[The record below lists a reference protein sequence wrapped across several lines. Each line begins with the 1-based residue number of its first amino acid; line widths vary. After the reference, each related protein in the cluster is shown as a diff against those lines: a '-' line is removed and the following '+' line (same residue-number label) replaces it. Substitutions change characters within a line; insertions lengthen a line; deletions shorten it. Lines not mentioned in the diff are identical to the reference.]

1 MVEEGDDGQEGR
13 VPDSVEREDVAVE
26 ASGPD
31 GGNCEEGTAETEK
44 HVTGEGGDSP
54 RANKKSVELFNQKSS
69 PAVARAMPSWRAK
82 RPNLVGSRVRAL
94 LEDNFDL
101 STEAFESIDVNCD
114 GRISVRELRMA
125 LAILDSSQDFKD
137 EELMRVISIADY
149 DGSGTVD
156 LQEFMMAFGPHPLVK
171 QEVQDGLHNIG
182 KTADGRKLAYLSL
195 SISNLNISDVV
206 LLNDFAHLRYLN
218 LSNNML
224 TELSTLGCLPYLLT
238 LDASNNRLTSVL
250 DFKPPLCLREAYL
263 SKNRITAIN
272 SIAHHRFLQIL
283 DLSDNRIRVILTS
296 EADRQTD
303 TT

>member
-1 MVEEGDDGQEGR
+1 MGEEGDEGQEGR
-13 VPDSVEREDVAVE
+13 VQDAVEGEEVAFE

-31 GGNCEEGTAETEK
+31 SGNCEEGTAETEK
-44 HVTGEGGDSP
+44 HVTGEGGDAP
-54 RANKKSVELFNQKSS
+54 RANKKPV
-69 PAVARAMPSWRAK
+69 WRAK
-82 RPNLVGSRVRAL
+82 RPNLLGSRVRAL
-94 LEDNFDL
+94 LEENFDL

-195 SISNLNISDVV
+195 SICNMNISDVV

-263 SKNRITAIN
+263 SKNRITAMN

-283 DLSDNRIRVILTS
+283 DLSDNRIRVILTR
-296 EADRQTD
+296 ATQTQTQTQTLTQTDRQTD
-303 TT
+303 RER